1 MGLRWMPSWPQV
13 AISRSSS
20 KVPDAAGQGDEAVGQ
35 LGHQGLARVHRRDD
49 AHVGDAAVGEL
60 PRREAVGDHADDAPA
75 RGEGLV
81 GEDAHEADR
90 AAPEHDAD
98 PARDEPAGEG
108 PRRLGVARVAPR
120 ARAAEDADAAH
131 GAAQRPFGNI
141 AISRPKPAAAA
152 QP

>member
-1 MGLRWMPSWPQV
+1 MPSWPQV
-13 AISRSSS
+13 AIS
-20 KVPDAAGQGDEAVGQ
+20 KQLLEGADAAGQGDEAVGQ
-35 LGHQGLARVHRRDD
+35 LGHQRLARVHRRDD

-60 PRREAVGDHADDAPA
+60 ARGEAVGDDADDAA
-75 RGEGLV
+75 ADGEGLV
-81 GEDAHEADR
+81 GEDAHEPDR
-90 AAPEHDAD
+90 AAAEHDAD

-108 PRRLGVARVAPR
+108 PRRLGVARVTAR

-141 AISRPKPAAAA
+141 AISRPMPAAAA

>member
-1 MGLRWMPSWPQV
+1 MHG
-13 AISRSSS
+13 
-20 KVPDAAGQGDEAVGQ
+20 
-35 LGHQGLARVHRRDD
+35 RDD

-60 PRREAVGDHADDAPA
+60 PRREAVGDDTDDAA
-75 RGEGLV
+75 AEGEGLV
-81 GEDAHEADR
+81 GEDAHEPDR

-108 PRRLGVARVAPR
+108 PGRLGMAGVAPR

-131 GAAQRPFGNI
+131 GEAQRPFGNI
-141 AISRPKPAAAA
+141 AISRPMPAAAP